1 MMFDKSLFLYYVM
14 RRKLTLGAIARKL
27 QVNPATL
34 TRKMGGNSDFT
45 RNEIQQL
52 KQFLSL
58 TVDEADKIFF
68 AEKLA

>member
-1 MMFDKSLFLYYVM
+1 MMFDKSLFIYYVM
-14 RRKLTLGAIARKL
+14 RRNLTLKAIAKNL
-27 QVNPATL
+27 QVDPATL
-34 TRKMGGNSDFT
+34 TRKMAGRSDFT

-52 KQFLSL
+52 KQFLTL

>member
-1 MMFDKSLFLYYVM
+1 MMFDKSLFIYYVM
-14 RRKLTLGAIARKL
+14 RRNLTLKAIAKKL
-27 QVNPATL
+27 QVDPATL
-34 TRKMGGNSDFT
+34 TRKMAGRSDFT

-52 KQFLSL
+52 KQFLTL